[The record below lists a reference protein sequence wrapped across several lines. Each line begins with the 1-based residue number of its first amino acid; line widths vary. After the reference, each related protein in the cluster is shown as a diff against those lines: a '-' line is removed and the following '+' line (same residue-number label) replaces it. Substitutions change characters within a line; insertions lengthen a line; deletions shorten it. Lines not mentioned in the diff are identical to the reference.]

1 MLKKNILYSALSI
14 LFFTCM
20 SVAQSSEGGFSLGS
34 TRVIYPAEKK
44 EATVMVVNSAP
55 GLRFLAQSWVDPYS
69 PDGKSGSGKAPF
81 MVTPPLY
88 LQTTGSNTLH
98 IVRTGPVGAN
108 DRESVYWLNVKAI
121 PSAKKTPGQKD
132 GGTIQFSYLMKIKL
146 FYRPQGLSGKPGD
159 AYEKI
164 TFSRAGNKLTVNN
177 PTPYYIT
184 FNKITVGGR
193 EIKDV
198 NAMTPPLGS
207 QSYSIPAG
215 AVGDV
220 VYKTINDY
228 GGLTQEKRVSLQ

>member
-1 MLKKNILYSALSI
+1 MLKKNIRYSALSLL
-14 LFFTCM
+14 LFTLVP
-20 SVAQSSEGGFSLGS
+20 VAKASEGGFSLGS

-44 EATVMVVNSAP
+44 EATVSVINSAP
-55 GLRFLAQSWVDPYS
+55 GLRFLAQSWVDPHS

-88 LQTTGSNTLH
+88 LQSTGSNVLH
-98 IVRTGPVGAN
+98 IVRSGLVAAN

-121 PSAKKTPGQKD
+121 PSAKKIPEQKE

-146 FYRPQGLSGKPGD
+146 FYRPQGLTGKPGD

-164 TFSRAGNKLTVNN
+164 TFSRNGNKLTVNN

-184 FNKITVGGR
+184 FNEITVGGK

-198 NAMTPPLGS
+198 NAMTPPLGAR
-207 QSYSIPAG
+207 SYIIPAG

-220 VYKTINDY
+220 TYKTINDY
-228 GGLTQEKRVSLQ
+228 GGLTPEKRVPL